1 MLASFDEKTKQWHGF
16 EYLIDINSYVWSI
29 NYDEQELSIV
39 KATPGVVV
47 LEAGAMVRFLK
58 EDLAEWL
65 QKNRGIASSEF
76 TTDTDIIHFSY
87 A

>member
-1 MLASFDEKTKQWHGF
+1 LLASFDEKTKQWHGF
-16 EYLIDINSYVWSI
+16 EYLIDINNYVWSI

-58 EDLAEWL
+58 MDLAEWL
-65 QKNRGIASSEF
+65 HQNRGIVSSEF
-76 TTDTDIIHFSY
+76 TADTDIIHFQY